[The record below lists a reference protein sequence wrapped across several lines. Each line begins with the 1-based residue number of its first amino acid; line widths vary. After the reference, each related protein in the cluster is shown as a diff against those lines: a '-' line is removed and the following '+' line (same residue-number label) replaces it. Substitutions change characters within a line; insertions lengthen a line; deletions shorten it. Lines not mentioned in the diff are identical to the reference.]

1 MGSEA
6 ERKKLMLKLKELNLT
21 KDYID
26 NGPIASIQS
35 GGQYKHRLFAE
46 ADDSQLRSDCII
58 LGLGSLYRSYNT
70 YVSRTLLIDPNEYQK
85 NIYKKVE
92 MLFKI
97 ITQNLRVGVK
107 LSEVYKKAKMFVQEH
122 LKGLEMPKSLGF
134 GIGIFLKENTLN
146 INENSDKIVG

>member
-1 MGSEA
+1 M
-6 ERKKLMLKLKELNLT
+6 KKLIVKLKQQELN

-35 GGQYKHRLFAE
+35 GGQYKHRLFAQ
-46 ADDSQLRSDCII
+46 ADDSDLRSDCII

-70 YVSRTLLIDPNEYQK
+70 YISRTLLIDPTDFQK

-92 MLFKI
+92 TLSKI
-97 ITQNLRVGVK
+97 VTQNLKAGVK
-107 LSEVYKKAKMFVQEH
+107 LSDVYKKAKMFVEEH

-134 GIGIFLKENTLN
+134 GIGIFLK
-146 INENSDKIVG
+146 